1 MDKDMVTET
10 GIRGRGFAVV
20 SSYEKSGIVLPQRKT
35 AASAGYDLEAA
46 ERTVIGPQQ
55 MAMVPTGL
63 KAYMQPD
70 EMLTIHI
77 RSSLAVKRGLVLMNS
92 VGIVDADYYNNEE
105 NEGHIYIALWNRGQ
119 EAVVIERGERI
130 AQGIFQKY
138 LTVTED
144 AAGLGS
150 VRTGGFG
157 STGRS

>member
-1 MDKDMVTET
+1 MDKDMVTEK

-20 SSYEKSGIVLPQRKT
+20 SSYEGAGIVLPQRKT

-77 RSSLAVKRGLVLMNS
+77 RSSLAVKRGS
-92 VGIVDADYYNNEE
+92 C
-105 NEGHIYIALWNRGQ
+105 
-119 EAVVIERGERI
+119 
-130 AQGIFQKY
+130 
-138 LTVTED
+138 
-144 AAGLGS
+144 
-150 VRTGGFG
+150 
-157 STGRS
+157 

>member
-1 MDKDMVTET
+1 MMEMK
-10 GIRGRGFAVV
+10 GRGFAVV
-20 SSYEKSGIVLPQRKT
+20 SSYEGLDITLPQRKT

-46 ERTVIGPQQ
+46 ERAVIEPQQ

-92 VGIVDADYYNNEE
+92 VGIVDADYYNNED

-119 EAVVIERGERI
+119 EPVVIERGERI

-144 AAGLGS
+144 AAGTGS
-150 VRTGGFG
+150 VRKGGFG
-157 STGRS
+157 STGRA

>member
-1 MDKDMVTET
+1 MKNMMEKK
-10 GIRGRGFAVV
+10 GRGFAVV
-20 SSYEKSGIVLPQRKT
+20 SSYEGLGITLPQRKT

-46 ERTVIGPQQ
+46 ERAVIEPQQ

-92 VGIVDADYYNNEE
+92 VGIVDADYYNNED

-119 EAVVIERGERI
+119 EPVVIERGERI

-144 AAGLGS
+144 AAGTGS
-150 VRTGGFG
+150 VRKGGFG
-157 STGRS
+157 STGRA